1 MSATIER
8 IVRRRLVLEVCH
20 GCADAQTMRTA
31 AQFASMLG
39 LGLHGLFIEDTTILA
54 LAELQFVREIR
65 LPTYEWRAI
74 DAERMQ
80 AELRHTAAEARRM
93 LNEVAA
99 AIGVPNAFEVVRGDP
114 GEMIAATLSADDV
127 VVLAA
132 PTNAG
137 TRLAPGFTHLYEAV
151 DRSAASV
158 LLLPVGFAPR
168 HGSVVALLNGPDD
181 PSLIPAAQIAVRARE
196 KLLLVLPQGGE
207 HILRNAEERAVA
219 LGVPWSHITTRRL
232 SALRAE
238 DVLDALGHARD
249 RLIVVTRHACPA
261 GGIVEAS
268 RIAADRGVPVLLV
281 APDQAGHASSGGTI
295 RTWSSTTVERGVAGS
310 SKVP

>member
-8 IVRRRLVLEVCH
+8 IVHRRLVLEVCH
-20 GCADAQTMRTA
+20 GCADSQTMRTA

-39 LGLHGLFIEDTTILA
+39 LDLHGLFIEDTSMLA

-65 LPTYEWRAI
+65 LPTYEWQAI

-80 AELRHTAAEARRM
+80 AELRHTQAEARRM
-93 LNEVAA
+93 LNKVAM
-99 AIGVPNAFEVVRGDP
+99 AIGVRNAFEVLRGDP

-151 DRSAASV
+151 ERSAASV

-168 HGSVVALLNGPDD
+168 HGSVVALLGSADD
-181 PSLIPAAQIAVRARE
+181 PSLIPAAQIAVRAKE
-196 KLLLVLPQGGE
+196 SLLLLLPQDRE
-207 HILRNAEERAVA
+207 HIVRDVEERARA
-219 LGVPWSHITTRRL
+219 LGVTWSHVMTRQL
-232 SALRAE
+232 SALQAE
-238 DVLDALGHARD
+238 EVLHALGYARD
-249 RLIVVTRHACPA
+249 QLIVVTRHACPA

-281 APDQAGHASSGGTI
+281 APGEAGHASSGGTS
-295 RTWSSTTVERGVAGS
+295 R
-310 SKVP
+310 